1 MPEMFDFGGYATK
14 NDLKCQDG
22 RTIRKGAFK
31 DCDGKKVPLVWSHRH
46 DGPGSVLGH
55 AILENRDD
63 GVYTYGTFN
72 ETDAGKNAKELVR
85 HGDVRA
91 LSIYANNLVQKGGD
105 VLHGMIREVSL
116 CLSGANPG
124 ARIEELSIEHNDDDD
139 SDMMEALIFNGEN
152 VEIAH
157 SDDVQEVVED
167 NRSVEEVFHAMTED
181 QQEAAYQVI
190 GQALN
195 HSDEPLDDTIMH
207 SLVSMNDIER
217 DVVSYMVGQALEHA
231 EKSEEEIKMADT
243 DNRTVQDVFDGMSE
257 EEKNV
262 VYYMIGQALENNAN
276 SEEDGKM
283 AHNVF
288 EGDTYENSLAHAMEV
303 NEALKA
309 VVADGEKYG
318 TLKKSLEHHMAE
330 NEVLA
335 HAVDTTGMT
344 VPELTNQQ
352 YAQSVGYGIN
362 GIEMLYPEARTI
374 NNVPEFIRRSFD
386 WVNVVEGGVH
396 KSPFSRVKS
405 IFANITED
413 EARAKG
419 YIKGNLKKNEFFS
432 LMKRETLPQTIYK
445 RQKFDRDD
453 IIDITDMNVVSWVK
467 GEMNEMLREE
477 KARAILIGDGRD
489 VNDPDKI
496 KETNIRP
503 IVSDVDLFTIKV
515 VVTPGQDDEETAKNM
530 IKANLRA
537 RKQYKGSGNP
547 VMFTTE
553 DNLTSMLLLEDGIG
567 RRLYNTEAELAAA
580 NRVRTIVTVPVMEGY
595 KNASNQDL
603 MAIIV
608 NLNDYNVGAD
618 KGGAVEMFDDF
629 NIDYNQFI
637 YLIETRMSGALIKP
651 YSAIALF
658 KGTAQQN
665 P

>member
-31 DCDGKKVPLVWSHRH
+31 DCDGQKVPLVWSHRH

-139 SDMMEALIFNGEN
+139 SDMMEALLFNGDNIELLHSSDKKDEDKKEPVEENKEPVEENKEAQVDEISKQKEVALEN
-152 VEIAH
+152 VAPDDKKEDLVDKKESGEKKDELSH
-157 SDDVQEVVED
+157 SETKEENDMANDVKKPDEKTIQDVID
-167 NRSVEEVFHAMTED
+167 SMTED
-181 QQEAAYQVI
+181 Q
-190 GQALN
+190 
-195 HSDEPLDDTIMH
+195 
-207 SLVSMNDIER
+207 
-217 DVVSYMVGQALEHA
+217 
-231 EKSEEEIKMADT
+231 
-243 DNRTVQDVFDGMSE
+243 
-257 EEKNV
+257 KNV
-262 VYYMIGQALENNAN
+262 MYYFVGLAAEGKETPD
-276 SEEDGKM
+276 EEDGKM

-288 EGDTYENSLAHAMEV
+288 EGDTNENSLAHAMEV

-309 VVADGEKYG
+309 VIADGKKYG
-318 TLKKSLEHHMAE
+318 TLKDSLEHHMAE

-335 HAVDTTGMT
+335 HSIDTTGMT
-344 VPELTNQQ
+344 VPEMTNQQ

-396 KSPFSRVKS
+396 KSPFARVKS

-445 RQKFDRDD
+445 KQKFDRDD

-477 KARAILIGDGRD
+477 KARAILIGDGRE

-496 KETNIRP
+496 KEANIRP
-503 IVSDVDLFTIKV
+503 IVSDADLFTIKV

-547 VMFTTE
+547 IMFTTE

-580 NRVRTIVTVPVMEGY
+580 NRVRTIVTVPAMEGY

-618 KGGAVEMFDDF
+618 KGGAIELFDDF